1 MHWLLAKQF
10 SHAHSLHF
18 EHRNQSRKDVEY
30 RSWQTQH
37 EQFELFEEEAFFVT
51 GLWAALRR
59 FGEGALP
66 CCFESINEEQRFLG
80 RDGQLSNFFE
90 EAAHFPLM
98 KCWPS
103 FLESDEL

>member
-1 MHWLLAKQF
+1 MHWVLAKQF

-37 EQFELFEEEAFFVT
+37 KQFELFEEEAFFVT

-66 CCFESINEEQRFLG
+66 CCFESINEEQRFFGSRWAVVELFRG
-80 RDGQLSNFFE
+80 GSS
-90 EAAHFPLM
+90 FPA
-98 KCWPS
+98 
-103 FLESDEL
+103 DEVLAFVS